1 MGWHGSRY
9 ITAQH
14 ILDQS
19 DDLVESDHFTENSSH
34 KIWEALLDCTEI
46 EELYVGMLLKTTSQ
60 YFSLEFILQNLVCGV
75 VN

>member
-34 KIWEALLDCTEI
+34 KIWEALLDGTDI
-46 EELYVGMLLKTTSQ
+46 EEL
-60 YFSLEFILQNLVCGV
+60 
-75 VN
+75 